1 MKKKI
6 FFNKV
11 KKLFQYKKNINE
23 ETKLSDLQFDSLKLL
38 ELIAF
43 NDSNFKNSLSV
54 TEMYKSW
61 YIDYAS
67 YVILERAIPRYED
80 GLKPVQRRILHSL
93 NNMHDGRFHKVANI
107 IGQSMQYHPHGD
119 AAIGDALVN
128 LGQ

>member
-43 NDSNFKNSLSV
+43 NDSNFKNLKISG
-54 TEMYKSW
+54 EQIYKCKNFDQLVKL
-61 YIDYAS
+61 Y
-67 YVILERAIPRYED
+67 
-80 GLKPVQRRILHSL
+80 K
-93 NNMHDGRFHKVANI
+93 KNI
-107 IGQSMQYHPHGD
+107 S
-119 AAIGDALVN
+119 
-128 LGQ
+128 